1 MANKRSAD
9 TGTANDRAQAQSVP
23 TVRWDDS
30 QITNSYANVC
40 NVSSSHEEV
49 VLVFGIN
56 KAWERNADEV
66 QVKLTDRVILSPFAA
81 KRLTMLLNNVIQQY
95 EARFGTM
102 DLGLPR
108 QTEPVAP
115 TE

>member
-9 TGTANDRAQAQSVP
+9 TATTSDRAQTQSVP
-23 TVRWDDS
+23 TVHWDDS

-56 KAWERNADEV
+56 KAWERNAGDV

-108 QTEPVAP
+108 QSEPVAQ